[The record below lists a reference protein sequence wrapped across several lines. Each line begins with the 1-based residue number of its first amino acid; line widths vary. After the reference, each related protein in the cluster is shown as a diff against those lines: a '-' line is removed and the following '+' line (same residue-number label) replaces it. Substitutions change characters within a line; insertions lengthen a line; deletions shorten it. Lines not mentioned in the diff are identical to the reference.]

1 MENNFEVV
9 IFPLAQADMEE
20 IFNYISNNL
29 KNKIAAGKLINDFK
43 RTIEIIRLFPE
54 SFPLINNE
62 YVNDKKI
69 RKVSLKNYIIFY
81 RIVNYEIQIIRVL
94 HGLQK
99 YEKLL

>member
-43 RTIEIIRLFPE
+43 RTIENHI
-54 SFPLINNE
+54 
-62 YVNDKKI
+62 KKI
-69 RKVSLKNYIIFY
+69 PKYK
-81 RIVNYEIQIIRVL
+81 IVYY
-94 HGLQK
+94 K
-99 YEKLL
+99 KCWAYM